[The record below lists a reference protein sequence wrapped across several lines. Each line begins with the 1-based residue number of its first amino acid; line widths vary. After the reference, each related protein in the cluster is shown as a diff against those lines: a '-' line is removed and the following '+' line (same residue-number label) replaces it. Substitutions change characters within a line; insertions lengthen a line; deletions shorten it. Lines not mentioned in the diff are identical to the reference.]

1 MRAIS
6 SASPRRSFSRSNCRC
21 SGELSRRSEA
31 GGSIARTCFA
41 YYLSMTSR
49 DNSIIEALERRQ
61 LLSGV
66 TIITHGQGGDAGGA
80 VKQTAD
86 LIAERAGGA
95 TQYVMTVADKNGK
108 V

>member
-1 MRAIS
+1 
-6 SASPRRSFSRSNCRC
+6 
-21 SGELSRRSEA
+21 
-31 GGSIARTCFA
+31 
-41 YYLSMTSR
+41 MTSR

-86 LIAERAGGA
+86 LMCRLTAAAMCRADTRSRLEGPA
-95 TQYVMTVADKNGK
+95 FDQPHASA
-108 V
+108 